1 MKVVTDTYIPF
12 LADYLAKIATPSPLQ
27 IVSLPPEQITASV
40 VQDADALFVRTRT
53 QVNQTLLD
61 KSIVRFV
68 ATATIGTDHLDT
80 KYLDQQ
86 GISWVSAPGCNA
98 QAVCDYIEAAL
109 DEVITPYIAAQHH
122 SPSLP
127 LTIGIVGC
135 GHVGGKVLQMATQKG
150 LKVLVNDPLKGF
162 DTPLS
167 QIARQADIITF
178 HTPLTFGGK
187 YKTYHMCNAAFLSA
201 CRPNTFIINAARGGI
216 VDEFTLLKEHHSKH
230 IQYILDTWENEP
242 HINTQVLRHAL
253 TASFHIAGYS
263 LDGKIN
269 ASQQVLDAFCRFFH
283 FPTCTIN
290 KKAVPSRLVLGDSA
304 RDWLQRITEQ
314 LQAHPEEFETLRK
327 NYLLR

>member
-162 DTPLS
+162 DT
-167 QIARQADIITF
+167 T
-178 HTPLTFGGK
+178 
-187 YKTYHMCNAAFLSA
+187 
-201 CRPNTFIINAARGGI
+201 
-216 VDEFTLLKEHHSKH
+216 
-230 IQYILDTWENEP
+230 
-242 HINTQVLRHAL
+242 
-253 TASFHIAGYS
+253 
-263 LDGKIN
+263 
-269 ASQQVLDAFCRFFH
+269 
-283 FPTCTIN
+283 PTCRHWCTTQTTLI
-290 KKAVPSRLVLGDSA
+290 SRKWDICSA
-304 RDWLQRITEQ
+304 PCGLNTARLTRNT
-314 LQAHPEEFETLRK
+314 AATS
-327 NYLLR
+327 